1 MASHVLRTATISDL
15 DVLTALEKKVFSYDL
30 ISRNQWKYLLT
41 KSNGMTR
48 LAQNNEGY
56 ALLLFRKNSPKAR
69 LYSLAVS
76 DSARGKGVGSALLQD
91 VYVCVQEKNC
101 TEIIAETKQTNT
113 AMQHLFEKAG
123 WKRFGTYRDY
133 YEDGTDAIRYHKKVE
148 KV

>member
-1 MASHVLRTATISDL
+1 MASHLLRTASLSDL
-15 DVLTALEKKVFSYDL
+15 DILTTLEKQVFSYDL
-30 ISRNQWKYLLT
+30 ISRQHWKYLLS
-41 KSNGMTR
+41 KSNGVTR
-48 LAQNNEGY
+48 LTQNNDGY
-56 ALLLFRKNSPKAR
+56 ALLLFRKNSAKAR

-91 VYVCVQEKNC
+91 VYACAQEKNC

-123 WKRFGTYRDY
+123 WESFGTYRDY

-148 KV
+148 NV